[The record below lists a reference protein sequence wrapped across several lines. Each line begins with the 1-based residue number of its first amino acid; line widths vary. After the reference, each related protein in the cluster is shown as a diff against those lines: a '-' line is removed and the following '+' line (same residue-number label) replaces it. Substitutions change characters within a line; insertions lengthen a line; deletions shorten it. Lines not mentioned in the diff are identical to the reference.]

1 MAKNK
6 TNKIIA
12 GSILFLL
19 LFFVIQNTK
28 VWAASDIPSP
38 TREFYVNDFAGILSD
53 DTEQFIIQKS
63 TSLADASD
71 AQVVVATIESLDGD
85 SIEDY
90 ANSMFRKYGIGSEED
105 DNGVLILLSVD
116 DREVRIEVGYGLEGA
131 INDAKAGRVIRE
143 IGKPYLSDDN
153 WDEGIKAM
161 YGAVLKEVYQEY
173 GLEEPAD
180 VEEMESVPEE
190 DKDKDFDFSTVI
202 FIIIFLIIIFGNIM
216 NGGGRGRGRR
226 GGYYGGGF
234 YGGGG
239 FGGGFG
245 GGGFGGGG
253 GASGG
258 GGSSGGGGASG
269 GF

>member
-1 MAKNK
+1 
-6 TNKIIA
+6 
-12 GSILFLL
+12 
-19 LFFVIQNTK
+19 
-28 VWAASDIPSP
+28 
-38 TREFYVNDFAGILSD
+38 
-53 DTEQFIIQKS
+53 
-63 TSLADASD
+63 
-71 AQVVVATIESLDGD
+71 
-85 SIEDY
+85 
-90 ANSMFRKYGIGSEED
+90 MFRKYGIGSEED

-180 VEEMESVPEE
+180 VEKMESVPEE